1 MAAPASSIRVRA
13 GKRSTDAEAD
23 ADEHALSCSPA
34 LPTQTATT
42 STCTPERHDQQQ
54 EQQQQQQEQ
63 EEEEYLFSC
72 RCDSA
77 KAVSSLL
84 SCLVSTD
91 SKKTIQP
98 VTVFC
103 SPTALTFH
111 VYASSGKQS
120 QISVDLNKSLFCD
133 YQVTAGEFSVNLTS
147 VLECLHVLG
156 ANHHHLEKTKL
167 SWAYSPIS
175 QTFEME
181 LMEEGGV
188 LSTATIPGL
197 LPPSTTT
204 TTSNSSSS
212 SLALAFTQSPV
223 LFRILLKSEWLKQG
237 WNELEHVVGASACTV
252 HVSSH
257 ALQLA
262 TVGQNAAECIV
273 SLLPASAQGL
283 FLSLEETTSC
293 RTESNNNNN
302 NNNNTKEAIF
312 SYPWSAFS
320 LGMRALDI
328 AEETCLT
335 INRDGMMAIQHQIL
349 LGNQDQEEHAN
360 FCDFL
365 MASLTNTTQEENGSS
380 TTTSMVQQQQAP
392 PPLSLGWKSQDEHA
406 KSDSEE
412 EGEEEQSP
420 PISTAPLFASVV
432 DNASVST
439 HNTTTHVQRRRRRR
453 QSHAAQQ
460 ALSSM
465 NPPQEEKESCDE
477 EEEEE
482 EMSATPQRQQQRRR
496 RHGKRQV
503 PHDASSSSPE
513 IEYGNDSD

>member
-1 MAAPASSIRVRA
+1 M
-13 GKRSTDAEAD
+13 
-23 ADEHALSCSPA
+23 SP
-34 LPTQTATT
+34 
-42 STCTPERHDQQQ
+42 CTPEHHAQQ
-54 EQQQQQQEQ
+54 EEEEE

-84 SCLVSTD
+84 SCLVVSTD
-91 SKKTIQP
+91 SKKAIQP

-120 QISVDLNKSLFCD
+120 QISVDLSKSLFCD
-133 YQVTAGEFSVNLTS
+133 YQVTVGEFSVNLTS

-181 LMEEGGV
+181 LLEEGGV

-197 LPPSTTT
+197 QPPPSTTT
-204 TTSNSSSS
+204 TSTSNSS

-223 LFRILLKSEWLKQG
+223 LFRILLKSEWLKQA
-237 WNELEHVVGASACTV
+237 WNELEHVVGATTCTV

-273 SLLPASAQGL
+273 SLPASNAQGL
-283 FLSLEETTSC
+283 FLSLETC
-293 RTESNNNNN
+293 NNNDN
-302 NNNNTKEAIF
+302 KSIF

-320 LGMRALDI
+320 LGMKALDI

-349 LGNQDQEEHAN
+349 SLGNQDQEEEEEHAN

-365 MASLTNTTQEENGSS
+365 MASLTNTNEEEEEENG
-380 TTTSMVQQQQAP
+380 TTMVQQQAPPP

-412 EGEEEQSP
+412 EEEEQSP
-420 PISTAPLFASVV
+420 PISAAPLFASVV
-432 DNASVST
+432 DDASVST
-439 HNTTTHVQRRRRRR
+439 HNNNHVQRRRRRR
-453 QSHAAQQ
+453 QSHVAQQ
-460 ALSSM
+460 SSSMAFSSM
-465 NPPQEEKESCDE
+465 NPPEETESSDQ

-482 EMSATPQRQQQRRR
+482 EMSATPQRQRRR

-503 PHDASSSSPE
+503 PHDGLSSPE

>member
-1 MAAPASSIRVRA
+1 MAAPASSIRTGR
-13 GKRSTDAEAD
+13 RSTD

-42 STCTPERHDQQQ
+42 TMSPCTPEHHAQQ
-54 EQQQQQQEQ
+54 EE

-84 SCLVSTD
+84 SCLVVSTD
-91 SKKTIQP
+91 SKKAIQP

-120 QISVDLNKSLFCD
+120 QISVDLSKSLFCD
-133 YQVTAGEFSVNLTS
+133 YQVTVGEFSVNLTS

-181 LMEEGGV
+181 LLEEGGV

-197 LPPSTTT
+197 LPPPSTTS
-204 TTSNSSSS
+204 TTSNSS

-223 LFRILLKSEWLKQG
+223 LFRILLKSEWLKQA
-237 WNELEHVVGASACTV
+237 WNELEHVVGATTCTV

-273 SLLPASAQGL
+273 SLPASNAQGL
-283 FLSLEETTSC
+283 FLSLETC
-293 RTESNNNNN
+293 NNNNN
-302 NNNNTKEAIF
+302 DKSIF

-320 LGMRALDI
+320 LGMKALDI

-349 LGNQDQEEHAN
+349 SLGNQEEEEEHAN

-365 MASLTNTTQEENGSS
+365 MASLTNTNEEEEENGSS
-380 TTTSMVQQQQAP
+380 STSSTTMVPQQA

-412 EGEEEQSP
+412 EEEEQSP
-420 PISTAPLFASVV
+420 PISAAPLFASVV
-432 DNASVST
+432 DDASVST
-439 HNTTTHVQRRRRRR
+439 HNNNHVQRRRRRR
-453 QSHAAQQ
+453 QSHVAQQ
-460 ALSSM
+460 SSSMAFSSM
-465 NPPQEEKESCDE
+465 NPPEEKESSDQE
-477 EEEEE
+477 EDE
-482 EMSATPQRQQQRRR
+482 EMSATPQRQRRR

-503 PHDASSSSPE
+503 PHDGLSSPE

>member
-1 MAAPASSIRVRA
+1 M
-13 GKRSTDAEAD
+13 
-23 ADEHALSCSPA
+23 SP
-34 LPTQTATT
+34 
-42 STCTPERHDQQQ
+42 CTPEHHAQQ
-54 EQQQQQQEQ
+54 EEEEE

-84 SCLVSTD
+84 SCLVVSTD
-91 SKKTIQP
+91 SKKAIQP

-120 QISVDLNKSLFCD
+120 QISVDLSKSLFCD
-133 YQVTAGEFSVNLTS
+133 YQVTVGEFSVNLTS

-181 LMEEGGV
+181 LLEEGGV

-197 LPPSTTT
+197 QPPPSTTT
-204 TTSNSSSS
+204 TSTSNSS

-223 LFRILLKSEWLKQG
+223 LFRILLKSEWLKQA
-237 WNELEHVVGASACTV
+237 WNELEHVVGATTCTV

-273 SLLPASAQGL
+273 SLPASNAQGL
-283 FLSLEETTSC
+283 FLSLETC
-293 RTESNNNNN
+293 NNNDN
-302 NNNNTKEAIF
+302 KSIF

-320 LGMRALDI
+320 LGMKALDI

-349 LGNQDQEEHAN
+349 LSGNQDQEEEEHAN

-365 MASLTNTTQEENGSS
+365 MASLTNTNEEEEEENG
-380 TTTSMVQQQQAP
+380 TTMVQQQAP

-412 EGEEEQSP
+412 EEEEQSP
-420 PISTAPLFASVV
+420 PISAAPLFASVV
-432 DNASVST
+432 DDASVST
-439 HNTTTHVQRRRRRR
+439 HNNNHVQRRRRRR
-453 QSHAAQQ
+453 RRRQSHVAQQ
-460 ALSSM
+460 SSSMAFSSM
-465 NPPQEEKESCDE
+465 NPPEETESSDQ

-482 EMSATPQRQQQRRR
+482 EMSATPQRQRRR

-503 PHDASSSSPE
+503 PHDGLSSPE